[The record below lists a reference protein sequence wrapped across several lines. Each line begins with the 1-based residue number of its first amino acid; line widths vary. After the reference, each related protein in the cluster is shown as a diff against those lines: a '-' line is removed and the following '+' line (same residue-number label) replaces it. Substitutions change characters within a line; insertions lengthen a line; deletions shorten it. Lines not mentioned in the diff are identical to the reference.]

1 MTEGKMRAAG
11 NIGGQ
16 GTWRGLLALALAA
29 ALLFLPA
36 ASVRAGQADAAPTA
50 NEDARRKV
58 ESALDALGG
67 ATRLRSL
74 GSVIIRAVGREHRS
88 AEAQGYDPE
97 RVTDA
102 PHEELVVAYLSEEK
116 LLYEHKTGR
125 HDGTTRHRRW
135 SYVGDERTVVDFV
148 EHFAA
153 ARRYDA
159 ARAERL
165 RRARRV
171 PHLLLLEA
179 ASNPNALSA
188 AGAADYRGRRHELL
202 DFKLPGEKATLR
214 LFLDA
219 ETRLLSKYEYAMEF
233 AGLGDKTVENVFD
246 TYRRHDKLGWFPTG
260 DAVKVG
266 GDVWREA
273 RYASVEVDSPRAAA
287 LFELPESLKA
297 HLLMPGSVSEIAR
310 GVFLVNSLG
319 GFNPLFVEFKDF
331 VLAAEAPAPGWT
343 LEAVPADA
351 QPGASTLSEELIR
364 IIKQT
369 VPGKPIKYLAVT
381 HAHSDHA
388 GGARAFIAEG
398 ATLLTTPG
406 NVKFFERMAAATH
419 ALQPDR
425 LAREPRRLRV
435 EAFAEKRVIT
445 DGERVV
451 ELINVGPNPHTSE
464 NVIVHLPRE
473 RIVFQGDLFY
483 FDGEATFPP
492 RNRRTIMPFFARWL
506 AARGLAPERIYGYH
520 DRGFATMEHVRR
532 VLAGEGSAPEGSTAR
547 RPRGRSGRART

>member
-1 MTEGKMRAAG
+1 MAVSANGRPRSGAAHR
-11 NIGGQ
+11 
-16 GTWRGLLALALAA
+16 RGLRALALAA
-29 ALLFLPA
+29 ALGAALCVCPA
-36 ASVRAGQADAAPTA
+36 AANARQQAD
-50 NEDARRKV
+50 EEARRKI
-58 ESALDALGG
+58 EAALDALGG
-67 ATRLRSL
+67 AARLRSL
-74 GSVIIRAVGREHRS
+74 VSVVVRAEGREHRS

-97 RVTDA
+97 SVTDA
-102 PHEELVVAYLSEEK
+102 PHEETVVAYFSEEK

-135 SYVGDERTVVDFV
+135 SYNGDERTVVDFV

-159 ARAERL
+159 ARGERL

-179 ASNPNALSA
+179 AANPSALKA
-188 AGAADYRGRRHELL
+188 AGAAVYNGRRQDLV
-202 DFKLPGEKATLR
+202 DFKLPNEKATLR

-233 AGLGDKTVENVFD
+233 AGLGDQTVEHAFD
-246 TYRRHDKLGWFPTG
+246 AYRRHDRLGWFPAG
-260 DAVKVG
+260 DTIKVG
-266 GDVWREA
+266 GDAWREA
-273 RYASVEVDSPRAAA
+273 RYSSVEVDSPRAAA

-297 HLLMPGSVSEIAR
+297 HLLTPGSVSQLAP
-310 GVFLVNSLG
+310 GVFMVNSLG

-351 QPGASTLSEELIR
+351 QPGASTLSEEFIR
-364 IIKQT
+364 KIKET
-369 VPGKPIKYLAVT
+369 VPGKPIRYLVVT

-398 ATLLTTPG
+398 ATVLTTTG
-406 NVKFFERMAAATH
+406 NVKFFERMAAARH
-419 ALQPDR
+419 ALVPDR
-425 LAREPRRLRV
+425 LAREPRALRV
-435 EAFAEKRVIT
+435 EAFKDKRVVT
-445 DGERVV
+445 DGERTV
-451 ELINVGPNPHTSE
+451 ELLNVGPNPHTSE
-464 NVIVHLPRE
+464 NVVVHLPRE

-506 AARGLAPERIYGYH
+506 TARGLAPERIYGYH

>member
-1 MTEGKMRAAG
+1 MRAEGDIAHPSARRG
-11 NIGGQ
+11 RG
-16 GTWRGLLALALAA
+16 WRALALAA
-29 ALLFLPA
+29 ALFVCPA
-36 ASVRAGQADAAPTA
+36 AQQADAARMD
-50 NEDARRKV
+50 EEARRRV
-58 ESALDALGG
+58 EAALDALGG
-67 ATRLRSL
+67 AVRLKRLS
-74 GSVIIRAVGREHRS
+74 SVVIRAEGREHRS

-97 RVTDA
+97 KVSEA
-102 PHEELVVAYLSEEK
+102 AHEEWVVAYFAEEK
-116 LLYEHKTGR
+116 FLYEHRTGR

-135 SYVGDERTVVDFV
+135 SFKGDERTVVDFV

-153 ARRYDA
+153 ARRSES

-179 ASNPNALSA
+179 AAQPAALSA
-188 AGAADYRGRRHELL
+188 AQPADYRGRRHDIV
-202 DFKLPGEKATLR
+202 DFKLPHEKTTVR

-219 ETRLLSKYEYAMEF
+219 ETHLLSKYEYAMEL
-233 AGLGDKTVENVFD
+233 AGLGDAMVEHVYD
-246 TYRRHDKLGWFPTG
+246 AYRRHPQLGWFPAG
-260 DAVKVG
+260 DEIRVAG
-266 GDVWREA
+266 RVWRA
-273 RYASVEVDSPRAAA
+273 SRYASVEVDSPRAAA
-287 LFELPESLKA
+287 LFELPESLKS
-297 HLLMPGSVSEIAR
+297 HLLAPGSVSEIAP

-331 VLAAEAPAPGWT
+331 VLAAEAPAPGWL
-343 LEAVPADA
+343 LEAVPADS
-351 QPGASTLSEELIR
+351 QPGASTLSEEFIR
-364 IIKQT
+364 KIKET
-369 VPGKPIKYLAVT
+369 VPGKPIKYLVVT

-398 ATLLTTPG
+398 ATVLTTPG
-406 NVKFFERMAAATH
+406 NVPFFERMASATH

-425 LAREPRRLRV
+425 LTRAPRPLSI
-435 EAFAEKRVIT
+435 EAFVEKRVVS

-451 ELINVGPNPHTSE
+451 ELLNVGPNPHTSE

-492 RNRRTIMPFFARWL
+492 RNRSTIMPFFARWL
-506 AARGLAPERIYGYH
+506 TRRGLAPERIYGYH

-532 VLAGEGSAPEGSTAR
+532 VLDGAGAAPK
-547 RPRGRSGRART
+547 RGRAHKAKGRT

>member
-1 MTEGKMRAAG
+1 MRLR
-11 NIGGQ
+11 
-16 GTWRGLLALALAA
+16 TLALCAA
-29 ALLFLPA
+29 VLVCPIA
-36 ASVRAGQADAAPTA
+36 ASAQAD
-50 NEDARRKV
+50 EDARRKV
-58 ESALDALGG
+58 DAALEALGG
-67 ATRLRSL
+67 AARLRSL
-74 GSVIIRAVGREHRS
+74 ASVVVRAGGREHRS

-97 RVTDA
+97 RTTDA
-102 PHEELVVAYLSEEK
+102 PHEETVVAYFSEEK

-179 ASNPNALSA
+179 AANPANLTS
-188 AGAADYRGRRHELL
+188 AGAADYKGRRHDLV
-202 DFKLPGEKATLR
+202 DFKLPNEKATLR

-233 AGLGDKTVENVFD
+233 AGLGDRTVEHAFD
-246 TYRRHDKLGWFPTG
+246 AYGRHDKLGWFPSG
-260 DAVKVG
+260 DTIKVG

-273 RYASVEVDSPRAAA
+273 RYTSVEVDSPRVAA

-297 HLLMPGSVSEIAR
+297 HLLTPGSVSQIAP
-310 GVFLVNSLG
+310 GVFMVNALG

-351 QPGASTLSEELIR
+351 QPGASTLSEEFIR
-364 IIKQT
+364 KIKET
-369 VPGKPIKYLAVT
+369 VPNKPIKYLVVT

-398 ATLLTTPG
+398 ATVLTTTG
-406 NVKFFERMAAATH
+406 NVKFFERMASATH
-419 ALQPDR
+419 ALRPDR
-425 LAREPRRLRV
+425 LAREPRPLRI
-435 EAFAEKRVIT
+435 EAFKGKRVVT
-445 DGERVV
+445 DGERTV
-451 ELINVGPNPHTSE
+451 ELIDVGPNPHTSE

-506 AARGLAPERIYGYH
+506 TERGLAPERIYGYH

-532 VLAGEGSAPEGSTAR
+532 VLAGEGSSTEGSAQRRRARAR
-547 RPRGRSGRART
+547 RARI

>member
-1 MTEGKMRAAG
+1 MRKSLNLKRQAV
-11 NIGGQ
+11 
-16 GTWRGLLALALAA
+16 RPRLRALALC
-29 ALLFLPA
+29 LTL
-36 ASVRAGQADAAPTA
+36 SVCSAVVANAQQS
-50 NEDARRKV
+50 NEDARRKIDA
-58 ESALDALGG
+58 ALEALGG
-67 ATRLRSL
+67 AARLRSL
-74 GSVIIRAVGREHRS
+74 TSVIIRAEGREHRS

-97 RVTDA
+97 RVTDT
-102 PHEELVVAYLSEEK
+102 PHEELVVAYFSEEK

-179 ASNPNALSA
+179 AANPAGLSA
-188 AGAADYRGRRHELL
+188 AGAADYKGRRHDLV

-233 AGLGDKTVENVFD
+233 AGLGDKTVEHAYD
-246 TYRRHDKLGWFPTG
+246 AYGRHDKLGRFPAG
-260 DAVKVG
+260 DSIKVG
-266 GDVWREA
+266 GETWREA
-273 RYASVEVDSPRAAA
+273 RYTSVEVDSPRAAS

-297 HLLMPGSVSEIAR
+297 HLLTPGTVSQLAP
-310 GVFLVNSLG
+310 GVFMVNSLG

-364 IIKQT
+364 KIKET
-369 VPGKPIKYLAVT
+369 VPNKPIKYLAVT

-398 ATLLTTPG
+398 ATVLTTAG
-406 NVKFFERMAAATH
+406 NVKFFERMAAARH
-419 ALQPDR
+419 ALVPDR
-425 LAREPRRLRV
+425 LAREPRPLRV
-435 EAFAEKRVIT
+435 EAFKDKRVIT
-445 DGERVV
+445 DGERTV
-451 ELINVGPNPHTSE
+451 ELIDVGPNPHTSE
-464 NVIVHLPRE
+464 MVVVHLPRE
-473 RIVFQGDLFY
+473 KIIFQGDLFY

-492 RNRRTIMPFFARWL
+492 RNRRTVMPFFARWL
-506 AARGLAPERIYGYH
+506 TRRGLAPERIYGYH

-532 VLAGEGSAPEGSTAR
+532 VLAGEGSTSEVLMTRRRGHAR
-547 RPRGRSGRART
+547 RPRT

>member
-1 MTEGKMRAAG
+1 MKGDTSKKASDCKRPAARARLRAL
-11 NIGGQ
+11 
-16 GTWRGLLALALAA
+16 TLCLALLTCPAVAA
-29 ALLFLPA
+29 
-36 ASVRAGQADAAPTA
+36 RAQQSG
-50 NEDARRKV
+50 EDARRKI
-58 ESALDALGG
+58 EAALEVLGG
-67 ATRLRSL
+67 AARLRSL
-74 GSVIIRAVGREHRS
+74 TSVVIHAEGREHRS

-97 RVTDA
+97 RVTDT
-102 PHEELVVAYLSEEK
+102 PHEEWVVAYFSAEK
-116 LLYEHKTGR
+116 FLYEHRTGR

-135 SYVGDERTVVDFV
+135 SYDGDERTVVDFV

-179 ASNPNALSA
+179 AANPSALSA
-188 AGAADYRGRRHELL
+188 AGAAVYEGRRHDLV
-202 DFKLPGEKATLR
+202 DFKVPGEKATLR

-219 ETRLLSKYEYAMEF
+219 ETRLLSKCEYAMEF
-233 AGLGDKTVENVFD
+233 AGLGDQPVEHTFED
-246 TYRRHDKLGWFPTG
+246 YRRHDQLGWFPSG
-260 DAVKVG
+260 DTIKVG
-266 GDVWREA
+266 GAAWREE
-273 RYASVEVDSPRAAA
+273 RYTSVEVDSPRAAA

-297 HLLMPGSVSEIAR
+297 QLLAPGSVSRLAP
-310 GVFLVNSLG
+310 GVYMVNALG

-351 QPGASTLSEELIR
+351 QPGASTLSEEFIR
-364 IIKQT
+364 KIKET
-369 VPGKPIKYLAVT
+369 VPGKPIKYLVVT

-398 ATLLTTPG
+398 ATVLTTTG
-406 NVKFFERMAAATH
+406 NVKFFERMAAAAN

-425 LAREPRRLRV
+425 LARAPRPLRV
-435 EAFAEKRVIT
+435 EAFKDKRVIT
-445 DGERVV
+445 DGERTV

-464 NVIVHLPRE
+464 MIVVHLPRE
-473 RIVFQGDLFY
+473 RIIFQGDLFY

-492 RNRRTIMPFFARWL
+492 RNRRTVMPFFARWL
-506 AARGLAPERIYGYH
+506 TRSGLAPERIYGYH

-532 VLAGEGSAPEGSTAR
+532 VLAGDGPTAEVLTTR
-547 RPRGRSGRART
+547 RRGRPRRART

>member
-1 MTEGKMRAAG
+1 MTKAFELNRRAA
-11 NIGGQ
+11 
-16 GTWRGLLALALAA
+16 RSRLRALALCLT
-29 ALLFLPA
+29 LLVCPVA
-36 ASVRAGQADAAPTA
+36 HARQTGAQVD
-50 NEDARRKV
+50 EDARRKV
-58 ESALDALGG
+58 EAALDALGG
-67 ATRLRSL
+67 AARLRSL
-74 GSVIIRAVGREHRS
+74 VSVVIRAEGREHRS

-97 RVTDA
+97 RATDT
-102 PHEELVVAYLSEEK
+102 PHEELVVAYFSEEK

-125 HDGTTRHRRW
+125 HDGTTRRRRW
-135 SYVGDERTVVDFV
+135 SYDGDERTVVDFV

-179 ASNPNALSA
+179 ASNPGSLSA
-188 AGAADYRGRRHELL
+188 AGAADYKGRRHDLV
-202 DFKLPGEKATLR
+202 DFKLPNEKGTLR

-233 AGLGDKTVENVFD
+233 AGLGDRNVEHAFD
-246 TYRRHDKLGWFPTG
+246 AYRRHDRLGWFPSG
-260 DAVKVG
+260 DSIKVG
-266 GDVWREA
+266 GDVWREV
-273 RYASVEVDSPRAAA
+273 RYTSVEVDSPRAAA

-297 HLLMPGSVSEIAR
+297 QLLAPGSVSRLAP
-310 GVFLVNSLG
+310 GVFMVNMLG

-331 VLAAEAPAPGWT
+331 VLAAEAPAPGWS
-343 LEAVPADA
+343 LETVPADA
-351 QPGASTLSEELIR
+351 QPGASTLSEEFIR
-364 IIKQT
+364 KIKET
-369 VPGKPIKYLAVT
+369 VPDKPIKYLVVT

-398 ATLLTTPG
+398 ATVLTTEG
-406 NVKFFERMAAATH
+406 NVKFFERMAAARH
-419 ALQPDR
+419 ELVPDR
-425 LAREPRRLRV
+425 LAREPRPLRV
-435 EAFAEKRVIT
+435 EAFKDKRVVT

-464 NVIVHLPRE
+464 NVVVHLPRE
-473 RIVFQGDLFY
+473 RIIFQGDLFY

-506 AARGLAPERIYGYH
+506 VARGLRP
-520 DRGFATMEHVRR
+520 
-532 VLAGEGSAPEGSTAR
+532 SASTATTTAVSR
-547 RPRGRSGRART
+547 RWSTSAACSRARAPRRKR

>member
-1 MTEGKMRAAG
+1 MLSQHLKTTINPVGAG
-11 NIGGQ
+11 AGSL
-16 GTWRGLLALALAA
+16 RLRLLLALCLTLLAC
-29 ALLFLPA
+29 PA
-36 ASVRAGQADAAPTA
+36 ANARQAD
-50 NEDARRKV
+50 EDARRKIDA
-58 ESALDALGG
+58 ALNVLGG
-67 ATRLRSL
+67 AERLRSL
-74 GSVIIRAVGREHRS
+74 TSVVIRAEGREHRS

-97 RVTDA
+97 SVTDA
-102 PHEELVVAYLSEEK
+102 PHEETVVAYFSEEK

-135 SYVGDERTVVDFV
+135 SYAGDERTVVDFV

-179 ASNPNALSA
+179 AANPAGLSG
-188 AGAADYRGRRHELL
+188 AGAADYGGRRHDLVV
-202 DFKLPGEKATLR
+202 FKLPNEKATLR

-233 AGLGDKTVENVFD
+233 AGLGDRTVEHAFD
-246 TYRRHDKLGWFPTG
+246 EYRRHEKLGWFPSG
-260 DAVKVG
+260 DSIKVG

-273 RYASVEVDSPRAAA
+273 RYTTVEVDSPRAAA

-297 HLLMPGSVSEIAR
+297 HLLAPGTVSQIAP
-310 GVFLVNSLG
+310 GVFMVNALG

-351 QPGASTLSEELIR
+351 QPGASTLSEEFIR
-364 IIKQT
+364 KIKET
-369 VPGKPIKYLAVT
+369 VPGKPIKYLVVT

-406 NVKFFERMAAATH
+406 NVKFFERMAAAAH

-425 LAREPRRLRV
+425 LARAPRPLRI
-435 EAFAEKRVIT
+435 EAFKDKRVIT
-445 DGERVV
+445 DGERTV
-451 ELINVGPNPHTSE
+451 ELVNVGPNPHTSE

-473 RIVFQGDLFY
+473 RIIFQGDLFY

-506 AARGLAPERIYGYH
+506 IRQGLAPERIYGYH
-520 DRGFATMEHVRR
+520 DRGFATMGHVRR
-532 VLAGEGSAPEGSTAR
+532 VLAGEGPASEALTTRRRGRSR
-547 RPRGRSGRART
+547 RPRT